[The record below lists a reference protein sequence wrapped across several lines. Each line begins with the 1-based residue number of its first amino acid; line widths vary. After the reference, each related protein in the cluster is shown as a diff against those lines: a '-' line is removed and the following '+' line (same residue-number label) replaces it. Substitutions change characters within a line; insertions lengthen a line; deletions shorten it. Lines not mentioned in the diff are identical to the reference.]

1 MKNRVI
7 SAILAAALITG
18 YGCSR
23 KKDSTDAAKDINK
36 TKINDEA
43 TTSTREVSV
52 NDQKDEAAYL
62 VELADTGLTE
72 YELSLVAV
80 DRATNPRV
88 KTYARELVS
97 QHAAYEKGLR
107 DTAQQRK
114 LTLPTTLSQESQAM
128 VSDLADETAGTD
140 FDQKYLAQIKTI
152 NGKAISQAEG
162 VRDNTQRI
170 GIKNFANKLIAD
182 GENHRMQAEKLGEVL

>member
-1 MKNRVI
+1 M
-7 SAILAAALITG
+7 LAAALITG
-18 YGCSR
+18 YGCSG

-43 TTSTREVSV
+43 TTGTREVSV

-140 FDQKYLAQIKTI
+140 FDRKYLDQIKTV
-152 NGKAISQAEG
+152 NGNAISQAEG

-170 GIKNFANKLIAD
+170 VMKNFANKLIAN
-182 GENHRMQAEKLGEVL
+182 GENHRMQAGKLGEVL